1 MKKFLMSTAALAVC
15 IGLTACNSGGGG
27 AAGVTGIQSITAP
40 EVTQQTVAQT
50 VPQTAA
56 ESAEKP
62 VQTEKNVQT
71 TAKTVQTE
79 EPVQTTAEPDYW
91 TEPDDEP
98 DEPEV
103 TLPDAIQDC
112 EHSTMVTHMFYD
124 GLPICGRSG
133 CEAGFSGYDECNEC
147 YKRLLAESLVNQ
159 CDRTVLFGGAY
170 YCDGRLHLMI
180 TDLGKC
186 DELFGDFFDDL
197 ESVTIESCKYS
208 RYDLMNVIYEIWT
221 IDDTASCEIV
231 EWENRVTVTVLS
243 EEAADAVLEAA
254 ENAGC
259 GSDAVLIEIE
269 AG

>member
-15 IGLTACNSGGGG
+15 IGLTACNSGEGG

-40 EVTQQTVAQT
+40 EVIQQTVAQT

-71 TAKTVQTE
+71 TE
-79 EPVQTTAEPDYW
+79 EPAQTTAEPDYW
-91 TEPDDEP
+91 TEPD

-124 GLPICGRSG
+124 GLPICDQGG

-159 CDRTVLFGGAY
+159 CDKTVLFGGAY

-208 RYDLMNVIYEIWT
+208 RYDLMNVIYEVRT
-221 IDDTASCEIV
+221 ADDTASCEIV
-231 EWENRVTVTVLS
+231 EWENRVAVTVLS
-243 EEAADAVLEAA
+243 EEAADAVLEAV

-259 GSDAVLIEIE
+259 DYDAVLIEII
-269 AG
+269 